1 MSNDKETLQEKRE
14 AVQAAKQMFSA
25 DTGSLEEKLLR
36 IGMGE
41 KVDSPELNP
50 TGFGG
55 GFIDTSADHPEA
67 AAEHINF
74 DSVFAKLG
82 YKPQSQPQGPL
93 SKAASVQASKSRQ
106 DLGDLT
112 EVVADIASFK
122 FSSSNRGKEIG
133 MIREAVKKELRNIIS
148 QRVIEN
154 TKKIS
159 SDVHQ
164 FYRIKDGKDG
174 GMRVEFSLLN
184 HKFSMSALGEF
195 SGNECLCWQANG
207 NTIVGHVM
215 SVGEDGFENVTDSF
229 QVSITEGWKE

>member
-1 MSNDKETLQEKRE
+1 MANDKETLQEKRE
-14 AVQAAKQMFSA
+14 AMEIAKKMFSTDA
-25 DTGSLEEKLLR
+25 GSLEEKLLR

-41 KVDSPELNP
+41 KVESPELNP

-55 GFIDTSADHPEA
+55 GLLDTSADHPEA
-67 AAEHINF
+67 AAEHIDYDAMF
-74 DSVFAKLG
+74 SKMG
-82 YKPQSQPQGPL
+82 YKPQSQGVL
-93 SKAASVQASKSRQ
+93 AKAASVQSSKAKQ

-112 EVVADIASFK
+112 EVVSDIASFK

-133 MIREAVKKELRNIIS
+133 MLREALKKEMRNIIS

-164 FYRIKDGKDG
+164 FFRIKDGKEG

-215 SVGEDGFENVTDSF
+215 KVGEDGFENVSDNF
-229 QVSITEGWKE
+229 QVAITEGWKE